1 MKIFQI
7 VDSKNFGGIETHI
20 LQLCL
25 FLKENK
31 YDIQVIFITKHKKNA
46 LRETLK
52 ENNIEYTE
60 GNFKEQIK
68 KNPQS
73 VFHSHGYKA
82 NIFNKMYKLRYRH
95 NAICSYHSG
104 EKHKGKVFF
113 YEMLDKKSAFVS
125 NKNIAISN
133 LIEKQLLT
141 FNKEIVY
148 NFINKDPEYSP
159 ETSFKNLSFVGR
171 LSAEKNP
178 SDFID
183 ISKDYTDLNFNI
195 FGSGE
200 LNRLIP
206 NRKNLFFY
214 GYVSNQETIWKHTDV
229 LLITSKYEGLPYV
242 LIEAMSRGLI
252 IVSYKVGEIPNI
264 IEDGKNGFLV
274 NNIDEMKSVINK
286 IKMLNKKD
294 SEDIK
299 KASLKTF
306 ESLFG
311 KASGN
316 QFLNIY
322 N

>member
-25 FLKENK
+25 FLKEK
-31 YDIQVIFITKHKKNA
+31 KHEVEVIFITKHKKNA
-46 LRETLK
+46 LREILK
-52 ENNIEYTE
+52 ENNIDYTE

-68 KNPQS
+68 NNPKS

-95 NAICSYHSG
+95 NVICSYHSG

-113 YEMLDKKSAFVS
+113 YETLDKKSAFLS
-125 NKNIAISN
+125 SKNIAISN

-148 NFINKDPEYSP
+148 NFINKDSEYSP
-159 ETSFKNLSFVGR
+159 KTSFKNLSFVGR

-183 ISKDYTDLNFNI
+183 ISKDYNDLNFNI

-200 LNRLIP
+200 LNRLVP

-214 GYVSNQETIWKHTDV
+214 GYVSNQETIWKNTDI
-229 LLITSKYEGLPYV
+229 LLITSKYEGLPYI

-252 IVSYKVGEIPNI
+252 VVSYKVGEIPNI
-264 IEDGKNGFLV
+264 IENGKNGFLV

-286 IKMLNKKD
+286 INRLNKED
-294 SEDIK
+294 SENIK
-299 KASLKTF
+299 RASLNTF

-316 QFLNIY
+316 QFLEIY